1 MQDEEAARAARSLL
15 INETEGRVGN
25 VRRLAQLIED
35 TLLEEVNNL
44 NSALARKNDEIAFL
58 LESDRKQLEAHS
70 SSESALKSLVAR
82 LEDKIFTIQ
91 REAELELYQT
101 IERLKTQYQENLQ
114 SANTQWEE
122 TQLAHQAL
130 VDSLR
135 REIGEQ
141 KK

>member
-1 MQDEEAARAARSLL
+1 MQDEEAARAARALL